1 MFATSSSSRS
11 PCDFDDVQVLAR
23 GQSPSWLHHRMDH
36 LLRPFKINT
45 SHCPLMTPWSSL
57 RSNPPRFIQRS
68 RLLFAATDFFSLP
81 VWIKWIWFCFCF
93 VFYSNVWLESWV
105 SVFWSFGEEK
115 VFNRGTCL
123 TATKEES
130 RGTSD
135 TWMTSNYFPCPSNC
149 VLMQGCDQTW
159 YEQLGAFKWK
169 WLSAFVLRCRMNHS

>member
-1 MFATSSSSRS
+1 MFATSSFSSS
-11 PCDFDDVQVLAR
+11 PCHFDDVQVLAR

-57 RSNPPRFIQRS
+57 RSTPLIHS
-68 RLLFAATDFFSLP
+68 AELLDVCGDGLLFSTCLNQMNLVLFLFF
-81 VWIKWIWFCFCF
+81 W
-93 VFYSNVWLESWV
+93 SNVWLESWV

-169 WLSAFVLRCRMNHS
+169 WLSAFVLHCRMNHS